1 MRIIISSPYLDSL
14 GGGERYILT
23 IAEILSKKH
32 AVSLLWDGNKNIL
45 VEAKRRFNLN
55 LEQVTLIHKS
65 LAKTN
70 LFQRYFLLKNYDI
83 SIVLTDGSIPFLF
96 AKKNFLHI
104 QVPFNKIQ
112 HHNFLA
118 KLKFKFIDGVIC
130 NSKFTNTWVKETY
143 PANNYFILYP
153 PVDTL
158 NITSAT
164 KENIVFSVAR
174 FASHLNSKR
183 QDILLEAFK
192 KFYKKNPDYQ
202 LVLAGSSN
210 QENSYL
216 SHLIKKSS
224 GLPVKFLVNPSNEE
238 LLSYY
243 KKAKYFWHAAGYGV
257 DQQLNPEQT
266 EHFGIVLVEAMA
278 AKCLVCAVNRGG
290 ATEIIQSGKNG
301 FLWEKIDELANCQ
314 QYLKPKIIAQAKVD
328 SAKFSKQKFQQ
339 SLLKIL
345 NISQ

>member
-32 AVSLLWDGNKNIL
+32 TVSLLWGGNKNIL
-45 VEAKRRFNLN
+45 IEAKRRFNLN
-55 LEQVTLIHKS
+55 LENITLIHKS
-65 LAKTN
+65 LEKTN
-70 LFQRYFLLKNYDI
+70 LFQRYFLLRNYDI

-104 QVPFNKIQ
+104 QVPFHKIQ

-118 KLKFKFIDGVIC
+118 ILKFKFINGIIC
-130 NSKFTNTWVKETY
+130 NSKFTNGWAKKSY
-143 PANNYFILYP
+143 PTNNYYVLYP

-158 NITSAT
+158 NITSGV
-164 KENIVFSVAR
+164 KENIIFSVAR
-174 FASHLNSKR
+174 FSSHLNGKR
-183 QDILLEAFK
+183 QDILLEAFR
-192 KFYKKNPDYQ
+192 KFYKKNPGYQ
-202 LVLAGSSN
+202 LILAGSSN
-210 QENSYL
+210 QENNYL
-216 SHLIKKSS
+216 SHLLKESS
-224 GLPVKFLVNPSNEE
+224 DLPVKFLVNPSSKE

-243 KKAKYFWHAAGYGV
+243 KKARYFWHAAGYGV

-278 AKCLVCAVNRGG
+278 AGCFVCAVNRGG

-314 QYLKPKIIAQAKVD
+314 KYLKPKVIAQAKID
-328 SAKFSKQKFQQ
+328 SAKFSKQKFQK